1 MAGCPRQEPA
11 DALAAAA
18 LEQLPDGVL
27 VADDGHVLLANAAAC
42 RLTGTARADLLGA
55 PVPAW
60 VRRAHGPGQEVT
72 LPGGT
77 VSATRTTI
85 AFGGEPATLI
95 TLHDRS
101 VPTARE
107 AELARLAHRDGL
119 TGLLNRRAF
128 DARLHEEAGR
138 LAASGRPLGLV
149 MVDLDHFKAVND
161 QHGHPVG
168 DQVLAEAAR
177 RMTEVARTADS
188 VGRLGGEEFGW
199 LLPDATEADLLAA
212 VQRLRRRFAAAPFA
226 GSLPLTASI
235 GFCDLATAGGPDAL
249 VARADE
255 ALYFAKAH
263 GRDMALGWSPDIAQR
278 LDAATDPRV
287 DGGAAFAR
295 LAAAADVADGMPAAS
310 GTPAAHGARVA
321 NLAVAM
327 AAHLDWTPDRQAR
340 LHRAARLHDVGK
352 VALPSTL
359 IGRPGPLTADEM
371 AHVDQHARIG
381 ASLAARVL
389 DTEQESWIAGHH
401 ERWDTAAD
409 ALPDGAGIVAIA
421 DAWDAMTT
429 DRVYRPA
436 LTRAAA
442 LAELERCSGRQFRP
456 DAGDLVRQALDWWSQ
471 A

>member
-128 DARLHEEAGR
+128 DARLLEEAGR

-199 LLPDATEADLLAA
+199 LLPDATEADMLAA
-212 VQRLRRRFAAAPFA
+212 VGRLRRRFAAAPFA
-226 GSLPLTASI
+226 GHLALTASI
-235 GFCDLATAGGPDAL
+235 GFCDLATAGTPDAL

-255 ALYFAKAH
+255 ALYYAKAC
-263 GRDMALGWSPDIAQR
+263 GRDMALSWSPQIAQR
-278 LDAATDPRV
+278 LDLVTDPRA
-287 DGGAAFAR
+287 DDRSTAFAR
-295 LAAAADVADGMPAAS
+295 LAGCADQAEPEAG
-310 GTPAAHGARVA
+310 GAHGVRVA
-321 NLAVAM
+321 NLAVAI
-327 AAHLDWTPDRQAR
+327 AAHLDWSPDRQAR
-340 LHRAARLHDVGK
+340 LHGAARLHDLGK

-359 IGRPGPLTADEM
+359 IGRAGPLSDDER